1 MSGAYSIFPLR
12 LVVVFNLTTT
22 SNRNDFEAYSMISL
36 RLRQVIN
43 LDTCLICNALAV
55 SPLTAGIGAVDRIR
69 PLGGEGFSASFAD
82 PILAFFQSPLF
93 QIFLIPSIPAQTI
106 IAIFLG
112 FNQCVEIP
120 PAALA
125 DDFPYSGIWSYPG
138 EFFFIP
144 LLQRFL
150 IFIFPVTVPH
160 RFSLLSIEQGGLK
173 ISDPPHPVFIRFLFP
188 APQPAAADTAFCYA
202 LSFGKPHSSILHR
215 SWWW

>member
-1 MSGAYSIFPLR
+1 MANS
-12 LVVVFNLTTT
+12 TT
-22 SNRNDFEAYSMISL
+22 Y
-36 RLRQVIN
+36 
-43 LDTCLICNALAV
+43 LIRNALAIC
-55 SPLTAGIGAVDRIR
+55 PLAAGIAAVDRIR

-150 IFIFPVTVPH
+150 IFVFPITVPH
-160 RFSLLSIEQGGLK
+160 GVFLLSIGQGG
-173 ISDPPHPVFIRFLFP
+173 SNPDPPHRRVYTVSCSSVRF
-188 APQPAAADTAFCYA
+188 C
-202 LSFGKPHSSILHR
+202 
-215 SWWW
+215 

>member
-1 MSGAYSIFPLR
+1 MSGAYSIFPLQ

-36 RLRQVIN
+36 RLRQVFN
-43 LDTCLICNALAV
+43 LITCFICNALAIR
-55 SPLTAGIGAVDRIR
+55 PLAAGIAAVDRIR

-120 PAALA
+120 STALT
-125 DDFPYSGIWSYPG
+125 DDFPYNGIWSYTSD
-138 EFFFIP
+138 FFFIP

-150 IFIFPVTVPH
+150 IFIFPITVPH
-160 RFSLLSIEQGGLK
+160 GI
-173 ISDPPHPVFIRFLFP
+173 FP
-188 APQPAAADTAFCYA
+188 
-202 LSFGKPHSSILHR
+202 SFHR
-215 SWWW
+215 SGRAKYT